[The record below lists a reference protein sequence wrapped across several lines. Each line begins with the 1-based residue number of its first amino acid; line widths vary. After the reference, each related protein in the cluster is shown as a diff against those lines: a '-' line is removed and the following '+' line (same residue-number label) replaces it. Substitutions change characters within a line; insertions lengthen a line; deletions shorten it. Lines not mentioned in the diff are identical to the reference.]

1 MENGGRAFKKI
12 LVVDDILYVVK
23 SLSKVLRDEG
33 YFVLTALSGKEALE
47 KFTEYS
53 PDALTVDQRLP
64 DMSGLQLVERIIS
77 LSGGKPPRIIF
88 VSSVYDREEIAAI
101 MKRGIDDYLMKPFT
115 RAKLLETLEKL
126 L

>member
-1 MENGGRAFKKI
+1 MAERAFKKI

-33 YFVLTALSGKEALE
+33 YFVLTALSGGEALE
-47 KFTEYS
+47 KFAEYS
-53 PDALTVDQRLP
+53 PDAITVDQRLP
-64 DMSGLQLVERIIS
+64 DMSGLQLVEKILAQAGAAR
-77 LSGGKPPRIIF
+77 PRIIF
-88 VSSVYDREEIAAI
+88 ISSVYDREEIASI

-115 RAKLLETLEKL
+115 RAKLLETLGRL

>member
-1 MENGGRAFKKI
+1 MDPERAFKKI

-33 YFVLTALSGKEALE
+33 YFVLTALTGREALE
-47 KFTEYS
+47 KFAEYS
-53 PDALTVDQRLP
+53 PDAITVDQRLP
-64 DMSGLQLVERIIS
+64 DMSGLQLVEKILAQVGAAR
-77 LSGGKPPRIIF
+77 PRIIF
-88 VSSVYDREEIAAI
+88 ISSVYDREEIASI

-115 RAKLLETLEKL
+115 RAKLVETLGRL